1 MNIQQLEYIVALD
14 KLKSFSK
21 AAEACY
27 ITQATLS
34 TMVKKLEE
42 ELDLVIFDRKTNP
55 IIITDEGKEILQEAK
70 KVLFHAQNLKRVAA
84 ESKGRIEGE
93 LKLGI
98 IPTIAGNLLHRVIP
112 AILEKYPMLTL
123 HIQELPTALLVQKLK
138 LGEIDAGILST
149 PLPSSEMEEE
159 VLYYEQLMVYGK
171 LKKAAIKYLT
181 PKDIANENVWLLEQ
195 GNCLSS
201 QIKNVCALNRKN
213 INPNLKYHPNSF
225 ESLINMVDNFQGL
238 TVIPELYYKDL
249 NAEKKKN
256 VNKFKPPFPVREVSL
271 VFHRPFAKF
280 RLIEAV
286 AKEIKSKVL
295 PALNAGKW
303 NRKEMVVAK
312 M

>member
-42 ELDLVIFDRKTNP
+42 ELDMVIFDRKTNP

-238 TVIPELYYKDL
+238 TVIPELYFKDL

-303 NRKEMVVAK
+303 NRKEMIVAK

>member
-1 MNIQQLEYIVALD
+1 MNIQQLEYIIALD
-14 KLKSFSK
+14 KYKSFSK

-42 ELDLVIFDRKTNP
+42 ELDLMICDRKTNP
-55 IIITDEGKEILQEAK
+55 IVMTDEGREILKEAR
-70 KVLFHAQNLKRVAA
+70 KVLFHVQNLKRIAS
-84 ESKGRIEGE
+84 ESKGKIEGE

-112 AILEKYPMLTL
+112 AMLANYPMMTL
-123 HIQELPTALLVQKLK
+123 QIEELPTTLLLQKLK

-149 PLPSSEMEEE
+149 PLPSVDMEEV
-159 VLYYEQLMVYGK
+159 VLYYERLMVYGK
-171 LKKAAIKYLT
+171 LKNAATKYLT
-181 PKDIANENVWLLEQ
+181 PRSIANESIWLLEQ

-238 TVIPELYYKDL
+238 TIIPELYYKDL
-249 NAEKKKN
+249 PPEKKKN
-256 VNKFKPPFPVREVSL
+256 VNNFKPPFPVREVSL
-271 VFHRPFAKF
+271 VYYRPFAKL
-280 RLIEAV
+280 RLIEV
-286 AKEIKSKVL
+286 VSEEIKNRMTATLKT
-295 PALNAGKW
+295 GKW
-303 NRKEMVVAK
+303 NKKEMVIAK